1 MQKDPSMKTKKSS
14 GKMTANGAFS
24 AVAENTLR
32 YRSVIH
38 TSAKVAAHMS
48 VEYTSGNLVCCA
60 AGIEELAR
68 KPLTARATAGSPLN
82 PARPPT
88 KLALLARGVV
98 GHVFGSQET
107 ENAEQLSDW
116 SPTCAKPTFG

>member
-1 MQKDPSMKTKKSS
+1 MKKETSAMKAKKSS
-14 GKMTANGAFS
+14 GKMTVNGAFS

-32 YRSVIH
+32 YNSVIH

-48 VEYTSGNLVCCA
+48 LEYTSGNLVCCA

-68 KPLTARATAGSPLN
+68 KPPTATALPAGSPLN

-98 GHVFGSQET
+98 GHVLGSQET
-107 ENAEQLSDW
+107 EMQNS
-116 SPTCAKPTFG
+116 